1 MCFSFIALCAR
12 MAAKRAEEE
21 KNMDEATLAR
31 IRAKRAAKEA
41 KKQKKEKPS
50 KKSICYGIGVNE
62 FLVDLQSRSL
72 YVFELF
78 P

>member
-1 MCFSFIALCAR
+1 
-12 MAAKRAEEE
+12 
-21 KNMDEATLAR
+21 MDEATLAR